1 MKNIYKQNTKGLS
14 FIEQYLLK
22 KFAYTKNKDEVIKLC
37 TNDEDGLLDEDV
49 NMYVLLHEITHI
61 YDKKYLDDF
70 SHDDYFWVIFSKLVK
85 RAVDLDLIDADE
97 L

>member
-1 MKNIYKQNTKGLS
+1 
-14 FIEQYLLK
+14 
-22 KFAYTKNKDEVIKLC
+22 
-37 TNDEDGLLDEDV
+37 
-49 NMYVLLHEITHI
+49 MYVLLHEITHI

-85 RAVDLDLIDADE
+85 RAVDLDLIDSDE